1 MFILLFVYFNLILLF
16 CKQVVIPFKQ
26 LFSFQNSKIYN
37 STLFLE
43 DNLIFISFT
52 ELNIGQ
58 TPQKIFSYFSQNIT
72 EISFHLDCNN
82 YFINEFSYFP
92 FNSNSY
98 EIINETNFNKGDKN
112 IKKYLIK
119 DYIEF

>member
-1 MFILLFVYFNLILLF
+1 MFILIFIYLNLKLLF
-16 CKQVVIPFKQ
+16 CKQVLIPFKQ
-26 LFSFQNSKIYN
+26 LFSYQNSKIYN
-37 STLFLE
+37 STFFLE
-43 DNLIFISFT
+43 DNLIFTSFT

-58 TPQKIFSYFSQNIT
+58 TPQKTFSYFSQNIT

-98 EIINETNFNKGDKN
+98 EIINETNFNQGDKN
-112 IKKYLIK
+112 IKKYIIK
-119 DYIEF
+119 DYIEI